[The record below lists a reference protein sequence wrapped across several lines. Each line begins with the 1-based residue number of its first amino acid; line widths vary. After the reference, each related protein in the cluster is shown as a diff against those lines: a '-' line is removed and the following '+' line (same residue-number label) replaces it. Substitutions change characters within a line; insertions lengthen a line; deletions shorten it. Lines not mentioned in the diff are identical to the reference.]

1 MKAKKVIKV
10 IAFLLIFCVCFFTVQ
25 GLLTG
30 DVDTRDYRRIKG
42 FFDQR
47 EDSLDAVFLGSSATY
62 AFWTPAFAYREY
74 GITVYS
80 LSNAK
85 QEILTAKY
93 LIDDARKTQPDAL
106 YIVNLVSVTEQY
118 NFRIH
123 SVLDGYP
130 NTINKFKMIH
140 YMSELGGYSLGER
153 MEFYFPIIRFH
164 DRWNDLY
171 TFDFKKTDE
180 PYKGSS
186 SYNSFINLTAD
197 CSGGLWD
204 YDERV
209 PVSQQMED
217 GIIDL
222 MDYCEEENVNVLFVL
237 TPQTVKDTVKR
248 GQQNTLMDLVESRG
262 FKTLDMNKV
271 AATEM
276 ALNDRVDFYNREH
289 TNIHGS
295 VKFTDYFAQYLI
307 DNYGFEDKRG
317 DENYSDWEEDTAKYY
332 EVVSSKLNATDLKY
346 LTSIEK

>member
-1 MKAKKVIKV
+1 MKAKKIIKV
-10 IAFLLIFCVCFFTVQ
+10 IAFILIFCVCFFTVQ

-42 FFDQR
+42 FFQQR

-62 AFWTPAFAYREY
+62 SFWTPAFAYREY
-74 GITVYS
+74 GITVYPF
-80 LSNAK
+80 SNAK

-106 YIVNLVSVTEQY
+106 YIVNLVSVIEQY

-130 NTINKFKMIH
+130 NTINKFRMIH
-140 YMSELGGYSLGER
+140 YLSELGGYSLGER

-180 PYKGSS
+180 AYKGSS
-186 SYNSFINLTAD
+186 SYNNFINNTAD

-204 YDERV
+204 FDERV
-209 PVSQQMED
+209 AVSQQMED
-217 GIIDL
+217 GIIEL
-222 MDYCEEENVNVLFVL
+222 MDYCEKENVNVLFVL
-237 TPQTVKDTVKR
+237 TPQTVTDKVKR
-248 GQQNTLMDLVESRG
+248 GQQNTLMDLVKSRG
-262 FKTLDMNKV
+262 FKTLDMNKI

-276 ALNDRVDFYNREH
+276 GLNDRVDFYNREH
-289 TNIHGS
+289 ANLHGS
-295 VKFTDYFAQYLI
+295 IKFTDYFAQYLI

-332 EVVSSKLNATDLKY
+332 EAVSSKLTSADLKY
-346 LTSIEK
+346 LRSIKK

>member
-1 MKAKKVIKV
+1 MKAKKIVKV
-10 IAFLLIFCVCFFTVQ
+10 VAFILIFCICFFTIQ
-25 GLLTG
+25 SLLSG
-30 DVDTRDYRRIKG
+30 DVDTRDYRRIQG
-42 FFDQR
+42 FFNER
-47 EDSLDAVFLGSSATY
+47 EESLDAVFLGSSATY
-62 AFWTPAFAYREY
+62 SFWTPAFAYREH

-140 YMSELGGYSLGER
+140 YLSELGDYTLGER

-171 TFDFKKTDE
+171 TFDFQKTKE

-186 SYNSFINLTAD
+186 SYNSFINNVTD
-197 CSGGLWD
+197 CSGALWD
-204 YDERV
+204 FEERV

-222 MDYCEEENVNVLFVL
+222 MNYCEEEDVNVLFVL
-237 TPQTVKDTVKR
+237 TPQSVKDKVKR

-276 ALNDRVDFYNREH
+276 GLDLKVDFYNREH
-289 TNIHGS
+289 TNLHGS
-295 VKFTDYFAQYLI
+295 IKFTDYFARYLI
-307 DNYGFEDKRG
+307 ENYGFEDKRG
-317 DENYSDWEEDTAKYY
+317 DENYSDWEKDTAKYY
-332 EVVSSKLNATDLKY
+332 KLIDKNISEADLRY
-346 LTSIEK
+346 ITRVTE